1 MEALV
6 SVVNMSVKRM
16 FAAPMSAANAN
27 QTSAANAN
35 QPGSTDGTAGS
46 GQRGFTLLEI
56 VVALTVLSAGSSVL
70 WYGLRSSAKMD
81 RLNRLH
87 HAAVTAAR
95 SDLESLRSRPK
106 QEIHDTA
113 YLAFGAGGDSLLV
126 VRRVMDS
133 ARIVNSLEEITLDDK
148 LSPKELHK
156 PLEVRVSVFLAPAE
170 DAAGFLD
177 QADSPSDGF
186 GSADDEWDS
195 GEGAGRPLAA
205 LILKL
210 PEYRW
215 Y

>member
-1 MEALV
+1 M
-6 SVVNMSVKRM
+6 
-16 FAAPMSAANAN
+16 
-27 QTSAANAN
+27 
-35 QPGSTDGTAGS
+35 S
-46 GQRGFTLLEI
+46 GQRGFTVMEI

-70 WYGLRSSAKMD
+70 WYGLRSSAKLD

-106 QEIHDTA
+106 HDIHDTA
-113 YLAFGAGGDSLLV
+113 YLAHGVGGDSLLV

-133 ARIVNSLEEITLDDK
+133 ARIVNTLDEIVLDDK
-148 LSPKELHK
+148 LSPKELRK
-156 PLEVRVSVFLAPAE
+156 PLEVRVSVFRAPAE
-170 DAAGFLD
+170 DAAGLLD
-177 QADSPSDGF
+177 ETDSPFDGF
-186 GSADDEWDS
+186 GSGDDEGES
-195 GEGAGRPLAA
+195 GEGANRPLMS